1 MLSSVEILFVGA
13 NGKLEMTKVPEAGY
27 KIVGLSISGFQR
39 SLSLRNLLFP
49 FKLIISLIRSFII
62 VRKFKPD
69 VAIGVGGYASGPLLY
84 AAAKKGVPT
93 VIQEQNSYPGIT
105 NKLLAK
111 NAAKICVAYDGLDRF
126 FVNNKIIKTG
136 NPVRKEITQIS
147 MDQIAA
153 KEYFGFERDR
163 SLILVIGG
171 SLGARTLNESF
182 FNGLD
187 KIKDESVQL
196 LWQCGKLYF
205 DEFNNQLNKDKF
217 NNVQLTKFITEMDKA
232 YAAADLIV
240 SRAGALSI
248 SELCL
253 IGKPVILVPSPNVSE
268 DHQTK
273 NAMALVDN
281 NAAVMVKDID
291 AREDLV
297 VDAIKLLRNKNKM
310 EELGTNIKKMAYP
323 NATEHI
329 VQEIINIIK
338 A

>member
-1 MLSSVEILFVGA
+1 M
-13 NGKLEMTKVPEAGY
+13 
-27 KIVGLSISGFQR
+27 
-39 SLSLRNLLFP
+39 
-49 FKLIISLIRSFII
+49 ISLIRSFII

-111 NAAKICVAYDGLDRF
+111 RASKICVAYDGLDRF
-126 FVNNKIIKTG
+126 FANDKIIKTG
-136 NPVRKEITQIS
+136 NPVRKEISEMT
-147 MDQIAA
+147 MEQIAA

-171 SLGARTLNESF
+171 SLGARTLNESL

-217 NNVQLTKFITEMDKA
+217 KNVQLTKFITEMDKA
-232 YAAADLIV
+232 YAAADLII

-281 NAAVMVKDID
+281 NAAVMVKDVD

-310 EELGTNIKKMAYP
+310 EELGINIKKMAFP
-323 NATEHI
+323 NATEQI
-329 VQEIINIIK
+329 VQEIIKIIK